1 MYQRQDHYSTPSNKV
16 AIRVSDYKPG
26 VMYQSQSTG
35 ITFEGHH
42 KELVT
47 TCPKC
52 SARNTAI
59 YFDSDYLRGHNASTV
74 CHECGIPYPVE
85 IPA

>member
-1 MYQRQDHYSTPSNKV
+1 MYRDHYSTPSTKIAV
-16 AIRVSDYKPG
+16 RVSDWKPG

-47 TCPKC
+47 NCPKC
-52 SARNTAI
+52 NTWNTAI
-59 YFDSDYLRGHNASTV
+59 YFDSDYLRGHAASTV
-74 CHECGIPYPVE
+74 CHVCGIPYPVE